1 MPEQRLLL
9 LGFGNVGQWLARL
22 LLRHGAA
29 LAREHGI
36 AFRITGIAT
45 GRHGVVCNPAGIDA
59 GAALQLAAAGAQL
72 GALPGVQSLAD
83 PAALLAA
90 GAGDVLFENS
100 PQNAHSGQPAL
111 DYIRTA
117 LQNGM
122 HVITANKGPLV
133 HGYAALKA
141 LAAAHKRRFLFES
154 TVMDGTPIFS
164 MARACLPLSRVTALR
179 GVLNSTTNV
188 ILSQMEQGATFAA
201 GVQYAQ
207 QLGVAEADPSADV
220 DGWDAAVK
228 VAAIAT
234 VLMDQPIAPAQMT
247 VQGIRAVTPQQAQA
261 ARAAGTPL
269 KLLCTAAMVDGRV
282 QAAVQPTPISFA
294 DPLAHLTGTSSGVTL
309 TFDTMKEIYVAGMNH
324 GPEQTAFGLLAD
336 FVNALR

>member
-22 LLRHGAA
+22 LLRHSAA
-29 LAREHGI
+29 LAHTHGI

-59 GAALQLAAAGAQL
+59 AAALQIAAAGGRL
-72 GALPGVQSLAD
+72 DALPGARPLAD
-83 PAALLAA
+83 AAALLAA

-117 LQNGM
+117 LQAGM

-133 HGYAALKA
+133 HGYAGLKA
-141 LAAAHKRRFLFES
+141 LAAAHKRRFMFES

-164 MARACLPLSRVTALR
+164 LARECLPLSRVTALR

-201 GVQYAQ
+201 GVQHAQ

-234 VLMDQPIAPAQMT
+234 VLMDQPITPAQMT

-269 KLLCTAAMVDGRV
+269 KLLCSAALVGGRL

-294 DPLAHLTGTSSGVTL
+294 DPLGHLGGTSSGVTL
-309 TFDTMKEIYVAGMNH
+309 TFDTMKEIYVAGINH